1 MGSQKPKKKK
11 KKQLD
16 REGFMKERDNYLVHQ
31 S

>member
-1 MGSQKPKKKK
+1 MGSQKPKKK